1 MVNDNFII
9 NFSPFFSPFFYQ
21 GTISRPQS
29 YDLVIGVLSARGN
42 HEQRQAIR
50 DTWLGHVLK
59 ISFLQE
65 RYAVASKIQLRPH
78 KMCLIH
84 QSQFGFL

>member
-1 MVNDNFII
+1 MIFVFPIFLI
-9 NFSPFFSPFFYQ
+9 FFYQ
-21 GTISRPQS
+21 GTRLQN
-29 YDLVIGVLSARGN
+29 YDLVIGILSARGN

-65 RYAVASKIQLRPH
+65 RYAV
-78 KMCLIH
+78 
-84 QSQFGFL
+84 